1 MSSTRRWH
9 LSQLWR
15 DDEEMAKK
23 DDDLNLPKHAKHA
36 GGQWHAARAPRRSW
50 VMRLVA
56 YAFVAGLIVVVLF
69 HIVGSGDTS
78 IERLGND
85 RYVPDIPGRYEPPR
99 GQRPPPLEPM
109 GKQPLKPKP
118 KSKPKTST
126 GADKSVDQ
134 RRDYDGPIQYLE
146 LAVSLRSISAT
157 GGSSLKNRNVLFA
170 AASVESAATLLPMA
184 CEMAFERES
193 YVHFAFMG
201 RSDVSLKELLKI
213 NGIDKTCPL
222 LLHDARPDQYATST
236 EMRMVVAVARA
247 LYHINTYMHPQAI
260 LVDST
265 GAEEKYF
272 LRGMRDQ
279 VKTTKAALIEL
290 PERAGSRLSWMTKL
304 DSSALAAWNKVRFD
318 ILIHA
323 PLTGTGNLKR
333 LLRSIKRADLTG
345 HSVPHLTVEL
355 PNAIE
360 APLEQYL
367 AGYQWPPSSPDQEP
381 MPQMLSLHHRIP
393 RQRLTE
399 EESSV
404 RFLESF
410 WPADPAHSHV
420 LVLSPHTEMTPQFF
434 HYVKYAL
441 LFQRYSRAATREAF
455 HSKMMGMSLSIP
467 STLLD
472 GTQPF
477 TPPEPLHADKAGPEG
492 TAFLWQAP
500 TSDAVL
506 FMGERW
512 VELHSYVSQVLDKQH
527 TLPAPPALLAQ
538 KEVGKKYP
546 AWMEYALQLSRLRGY
561 FTLYPSKQTAGA
573 IIGVHTDLPDKPEEY
588 QEQATSKEREQG
600 EFVDQASEAFDA
612 ASPVD
617 MLETLPHN
625 GGHQLPKDLPLLSW
639 DGRQKSLDS
648 FGQDAAQYATDF
660 RREVGQC
667 SEEELKKQP
676 LANRFAGDLFCNTK
690 GRAWSSGVGHPGGG
704 GDGV

>member
-1 MSSTRRWH
+1 MSSTRGWH
-9 LSQLWR
+9 VSRLWR

-23 DDDLNLPKHAKHA
+23 DDDLNLPKHSKRAC
-36 GGQWHAARAPRRSW
+36 GQWQAARAPRRSW

-56 YAFVAGLIVVVLF
+56 YAFVAGLIIFILF
-69 HIVGSGDTS
+69 RIVGAGHSA
-78 IERLGND
+78 IERLGDD
-85 RYVPDIPGRYEPPR
+85 RYVPDIPGRYEPPK
-99 GQRPPPLEPM
+99 GQRPPPLEPEV
-109 GKQPLKPKP
+109 KQPSKPKP
-118 KSKPKTST
+118 KPKIPT
-126 GADKSVDQ
+126 GADTSVDQ
-134 RRDYDGPIQYLE
+134 RKDYDGPIRYLE

-157 GGSSLKNRNVLFA
+157 GGALTKNRNVLFA
-170 AASVESAATLLPMA
+170 AGSVRSAATLLPMA
-184 CEMAFERES
+184 CEMAFERENH
-193 YVHFAFMG
+193 VHFAFMG
-201 RSDVSLKELLKI
+201 RSDVSMKELLKI

-222 LLHDARPDQYATST
+222 QLHDARPDHSASST
-236 EMRMVVAVARA
+236 EMRMTLAVARA
-247 LYHINTYMHPQAI
+247 LYHINTYIHPQAI
-260 LVDST
+260 LIDST

-279 VKTTKAALIEL
+279 VRSTKAALIEL
-290 PERAGSRLSWMTKL
+290 PEKPGSRLSWMTKL

-323 PLTGTGNLKR
+323 PRTGTGNLKR
-333 LLRSIKRADLTG
+333 LLRSIARADLGG

-355 PNAIE
+355 PNPIE
-360 APLEQYL
+360 APLEEFL
-367 AGYQWPPSSPDQEP
+367 AGYQWPPSSPDDKP
-381 MPQMLSLHHRIP
+381 TPQMFSLRRRIP

-399 EESSV
+399 EERSV

-410 WPADPAHSHV
+410 WPADPFHSHV
-420 LVLSPHTEMTPQFF
+420 LVLSAHTEITPQFF

-441 LFQRYSRAATREAF
+441 LFYRHSRTATREDF
-455 HSKMMGMSLSIP
+455 DSKILGLSLSIP

-477 TPPEPLHADKAGPEG
+477 TPPKPLRADKAGPEG

-512 VELHSYVSQVLDKQH
+512 VELHSYVSQVLDKQR
-527 TLPAPPALLAQ
+527 TLAPPALLAQ

-561 FTLYPSKQTAGA
+561 FMLYPSKQTAGA

-588 QEQATSKEREQG
+588 QEQVTSKERKHE
-600 EFVDQASEAFDA
+600 ELVDQASEVFDA
-612 ASPVD
+612 ASQMD
-617 MLETLPHN
+617 MLETLPRN
-625 GGHQLPKDLPLLSW
+625 GEHQLSDDLPLLSW
-639 DGRQKSLDS
+639 DGKQQSVDAFGKDARQ
-648 FGQDAAQYATDF
+648 YVTDF

-676 LANRFAGDLFCNTK
+676 LAHMNARDLFCNTAGK
-690 GRAWSSGVGHPGGG
+690 A
-704 GDGV
+704 